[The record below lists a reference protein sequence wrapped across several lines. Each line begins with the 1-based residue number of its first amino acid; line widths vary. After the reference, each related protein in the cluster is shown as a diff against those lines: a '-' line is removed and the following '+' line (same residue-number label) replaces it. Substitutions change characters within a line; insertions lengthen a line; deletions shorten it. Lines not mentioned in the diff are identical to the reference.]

1 MAYRRKLLRRC
12 RERVAAVTCLQAVCK
27 SFTQR
32 VVATRTAKKRVCA
45 IELIQRILRGVVFR
59 RRARR
64 KRNAL
69 RLNKAG
75 HVLRENMQRQTINTL
90 QYQRRETWRELRARE
105 IVNRVM
111 LGCIGRFKAAASD
124 SAPKMNL
131 NLSGSRRWRRC
142 DATPPRR
149 RRCGRQRAYAPR
161 ERAAVV
167 SRWRRSHRRLVDCSG
182 REKRPRRASRRSSEL
197 N

>member
-1 MAYRRKLLRRC
+1 MGGLYFDFGAVLDGNAPRRYAQWKKIVTIQAFCRAHISRNVAYRRKLLKRC

-69 RLNKAG
+69 RLNHAG

-111 LGCIGRFKAAASD
+111 LGCIGRFKAAA
-124 SAPKMNL
+124 AL
-131 NLSGSRRWRRC
+131 NRPIHPSITRFTISLARNSRH
-142 DATPPRR
+142 
-149 RRCGRQRAYAPR
+149 
-161 ERAAVV
+161 V
-167 SRWRRSHRRLVDCSG
+167 SL
-182 REKRPRRASRRSSEL
+182 L
-197 N
+197 